1 MVTMKKSKRGDK
13 RTEAQ
18 IEAQVHNWTLF
29 QMKGMLAAIATIR
42 ANDVL
47 SKKVV
52 DAIEEALQNAVNDLQ
67 PKGEKK

>member
-1 MVTMKKSKRGDK
+1 MGMKKSKRGCE
-13 RTEAQ
+13 RTQAQ

-29 QMKGMLAAIATIR
+29 QMKGMLAAMVTIR

-52 DAIEEALQNAVNDLQ
+52 DAIEEALNNAIMDLQ
-67 PKGEKK
+67 PKGEKG